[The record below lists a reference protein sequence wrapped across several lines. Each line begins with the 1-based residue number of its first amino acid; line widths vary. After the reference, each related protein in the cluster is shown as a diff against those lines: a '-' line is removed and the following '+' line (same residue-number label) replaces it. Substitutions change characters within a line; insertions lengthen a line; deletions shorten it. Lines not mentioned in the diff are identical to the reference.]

1 MLTTDGFVQGATASA
16 TRHPPVPHAEPSP
29 NDRKQANRHRSHQAC
44 FTDGTDLQECIDLT
58 HLFSSDHRKG
68 APMPWRATS
77 IAASLLLAACQS
89 AYLPDGRPNEN
100 STRHEVPVGSK
111 VVVNQALIIPPYQH
125 AIFLQDGNVS
135 DFSGIN
141 KFDTYCAFSVYGKH
155 DAQKH
160 ISAGEYSVDYI
171 YKELIFQVARTAS
184 AINTSSKN
192 DDNGFDWEAMAT
204 IMILSS
210 PNGSRPLRL
219 LCAEWGLP
227 QDTSNLTI
235 SGIRRSFGN
244 IVSLT
249 IKS

>member
-1 MLTTDGFVQGATASA
+1 MHRLGACVLIASA
-16 TRHPPVPHAEPSP
+16 
-29 NDRKQANRHRSHQAC
+29 
-44 FTDGTDLQECIDLT
+44 
-58 HLFSSDHRKG
+58 KG
-68 APMPWRATS
+68 AASMRSTFL
-77 IAASLLLAACQS
+77 AASLLLTACQS

-100 STRHEVPVGSK
+100 STHHEVPVGSK
-111 VVVNQALIIPPYQH
+111 VVINQALTIPPYQH
-125 AIFLQDGNVS
+125 AIFIQHGTVS

-141 KFDTYCAFSVYGKH
+141 KFDTYCAFSAYGKH
-155 DAQKH
+155 DTQKH
-160 ISAGEYSVDYI
+160 IPAGEYSVDYI
-171 YKELIFQVARTAS
+171 YKELIFQVASTAY

-192 DDNGFDWEAMAT
+192 SDSGFDWEAMAT

-210 PNGSRPLRL
+210 PSVSRPLRL

-235 SGIRRSFGN
+235 SGIRKAFGN